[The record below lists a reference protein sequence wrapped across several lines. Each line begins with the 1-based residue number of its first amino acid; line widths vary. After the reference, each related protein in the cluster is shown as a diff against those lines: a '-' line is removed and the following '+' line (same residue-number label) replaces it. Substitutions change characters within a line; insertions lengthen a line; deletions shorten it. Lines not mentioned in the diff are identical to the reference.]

1 MRTALALALAVALA
15 PAARADEPVA
25 LKWNLK
31 EGETLFAKSVS
42 DMDMTMGILGMDVEV
57 KMKMTGV
64 QRFKILSAK
73 QGETKIEMTLLA
85 MEMKMDAAGMELPGV
100 GDLND
105 KVKGASVTAVLNDE
119 FEVTKLEGHKKFIDK
134 IAGDD
139 KMLRQTLE
147 AQFSEVGIGQMF
159 TQVFAFA
166 PKKPLKIGETWSR
179 TDKAPAAGL
188 GEVEVKQKFKLDS
201 VTGGIAKLSVDADM
215 KFKQGD
221 GKFPGLPEGV
231 KISKFDMKADK
242 FTGTATFDTKLGRLT
257 ENKQNMSMTGAMSMS
272 FAGQDI
278 DVKMKIKGT
287 TTATVSDKNPIT
299 D

>member
-1 MRTALALALAVALA
+1 MRTAFALALAVALV
-15 PAARADEPVA
+15 PVARADEPVA

-42 DMDMTMGILGMDVEV
+42 DMDMIMNLLGNDVEV
-57 KMKMTGV
+57 KIKMTGV
-64 QRFKILSAK
+64 QRFKVLSAK

-85 MEMKMDAAGMELPGV
+85 MEMKMDAAGMELPGA
-100 GDLND
+100 GDLTD
-105 KVKGASVTAVLNDE
+105 KVKGATVTAVLNDE
-119 FEVTKLEGHKKFIDK
+119 FEVTKLEGHKKFLDK

-139 KMLRQTLE
+139 KVLRQTIE
-147 AQFSEVGIGQMF
+147 AQFSEVAVGQMF

-166 PKKPLKIGETWSR
+166 PKKPLKIGETWTR

-188 GEVEVKQKFKLDS
+188 GEVEVKQKYKLDS
-201 VTGGIAKLSVDADM
+201 VKGDVAKLTVEADM

-221 GKFPGLPEGV
+221 GKFPGLPDGV

-257 ENKQNMSMTGAMSMS
+257 ESKQNMSLTGSMSMS
-272 FAGQDI
+272 FAGRQQR
-278 DVKMKIKGT
+278 
-287 TTATVSDKNPIT
+287 
-299 D
+299 